1 MPGTSSTGRIRVL
14 NGEAMLYDNQSAMPR
29 HREPSIVAGQNLEV
43 IRRRHPGPH
52 IMKLDKKDRLIITAL
67 QQDARQSL
75 SALGKRI
82 GLSQPAVSERV
93 RKLEAAG
100 VISGYAARVDLAA
113 VGLPLQAV
121 VRVRTTHQHL
131 QRYVA
136 LFDAMPEVL
145 DAVRVTGDD
154 CFVVRCA
161 FAAPQDLQRVVD
173 ALAVHG
179 SVTTALVLSHPVS
192 KNVLPG

>member
-1 MPGTSSTGRIRVL
+1 M
-14 NGEAMLYDNQSAMPR
+14 D
-29 HREPSIVAGQNLEV
+29 
-43 IRRRHPGPH
+43 
-52 IMKLDKKDRLIITAL
+52 LDKKDRLIIEAL

-93 RKLEAAG
+93 KKLEDLG
-100 VISGYAARVDLAA
+100 VICGYSARIDLRTI
-113 VGLPLQAV
+113 GLRLQAI
-121 VRVRTTHQHL
+121 VRVRTTHQHI
-131 QRYVA
+131 QSYVS
-136 LFDAMPEVL
+136 LFESIPEVL
-145 DAVRVTGDD
+145 DVVRVTGDD

-161 FAAPQDLQRVVD
+161 FAEPEDLERVVD

-192 KNVLPG
+192 KTISLR

>member
-1 MPGTSSTGRIRVL
+1 M
-14 NGEAMLYDNQSAMPR
+14 D
-29 HREPSIVAGQNLEV
+29 
-43 IRRRHPGPH
+43 
-52 IMKLDKKDRLIITAL
+52 LDKRDRSIIKAL

-93 RKLEAAG
+93 KKLEDAG
-100 VISGYAARVDLAA
+100 VICGYSARIDLRAI
-113 VGLPLQAV
+113 GLRLQAI
-121 VRVRTTHQHL
+121 VRVRTTHEHI

-136 LFDAMPEVL
+136 LFESMPEVL

-161 FAAPQDLQRVVD
+161 FAEPEDLERVVD
-173 ALAVHG
+173 TLAVHG
-179 SVTTALVLSHPVS
+179 SITTALVLSHPVS
-192 KNVLPG
+192 KTTTLG